1 MDNLLKIIEAR
12 HSARDLFDPRKPVP
26 ARDIKKIL
34 EAGRWAPT
42 AHNMQN
48 FEVIIVDDPNVL
60 DRLGKITTFPL
71 PEFIREN
78 FEQLSMTE
86 AELREKKVGIL
97 GLQFPP
103 EWRDRTKL
111 EQAIQDAAPGT
122 LDQTMKG
129 SPALLVVVYD
139 TRKRAP
145 ASEGDVL
152 GMISLGCMMENMW
165 LMAEELGVSFQIM
178 SVFAGPVQADVKKV
192 LKVPAHMA
200 ISFAVRLGYP
210 VTESRYLRVRREIG
224 SFAYA
229 NAYGKMYE

>member
-129 SPALLVVVYD
+129 SPALLVVVYRYEETGPGIGGRCIGHD
-139 TRKRAP
+139 Q
-145 ASEGDVL
+145 S
-152 GMISLGCMMENMW
+152 W
-165 LMAEELGVSFQIM
+165 LHDGEHV
-178 SVFAGPVQADVKKV
+178 AD
-192 LKVPAHMA
+192 
-200 ISFAVRLGYP
+200 G
-210 VTESRYLRVRREIG
+210 
-224 SFAYA
+224 
-229 NAYGKMYE
+229 

>member
-12 HSARDLFDPRKPVP
+12 HSARDLFDPHKPVP
-26 ARDIKKIL
+26 CRDIYKIL
-34 EAGRWAPT
+34 EAGRWAST

-48 FEVIIVDDPNVL
+48 FEIIVVDDPKVL
-60 DRLGKITTFPL
+60 DRLGKITTSPS

-86 AELREKKVGIL
+86 AELQEKKVGIL

-103 EWRDRTKL
+103 EWRDRAKL
-111 EQAIQDAAPGT
+111 ERAIQDAAPGT

-129 SPALLVVVYD
+129 SPALLVVVCD

-152 GMISLGCMMENMW
+152 GILSLGCMMENMW
-165 LMAEELGVSFQIM
+165 LMAEELGVGFQIM
-178 SVFAGPVQADVKKV
+178 SVFAGPIQADVKKV

-200 ISFAVRLGYP
+200 ISFAVRMGYP
-210 VTESRYLRVRREIG
+210 VTQSRYLRVRREIG

-229 NAYGKMYE
+229 NVYGKNYE